1 MEWVV
6 VAVVAGL
13 AVIVAV
19 AAAVSRQQRRD
30 QKRHRGAEDDPHAA
44 WVQHLK
50 EQVSRHRP
58 GDDTQ
63 PWSRDE

>member
-1 MEWVV
+1 MEWMVI
-6 VAVVAGL
+6 AVVA

-19 AAAVSRQQRRD
+19 AAAVSRQHRRD
-30 QKRHRGAEDDPHAA
+30 QRRQRSEEDDPHAA

-50 EQVSRHRP
+50 EQVSRRRP